1 MYLDGDTDVVSSI
14 SFSDSIV
21 NALDI
26 SIGTGGYQTSQQFFK
41 GKLDDIGLWNRAL
54 SVQEVQQLY
63 NLGLCFQTCLLYTSP
78 SPRDS

>member
-54 SVQEVQQLY
+54 SVEF
-63 NLGLCFQTCLLYTSP
+63 NNFISGLCFQTITVLIP
-78 SPRDS
+78 IF